1 MSDQH
6 TNAEVLALMTVSEF
20 RKFKAALRVLQSSHI
35 LTADAIDILV
45 SAHVRRTR
53 WQHQNRTLDRA
64 V

>member
-1 MSDQH
+1 MDKH
-6 TNAEVLALMTVSEF
+6 TNAEVLASMTVAEF
-20 RKFKAALRVLQSSHI
+20 KQFKRALAILHRSHI

-53 WQHQNRTLDRA
+53 YQHQNRQLDRA